1 MKKILK
7 IILLTVACSLGA
19 LAADKEIIPDLE
31 WREISDIGFD
41 GQAWSGEE
49 YPFPYARIPLKFK
62 GQVTKNVWNNSLT
75 PTGLSVTFETNSNQI
90 WIDCEF
96 R

>member
-1 MKKILK
+1 MKKVLK
-7 IILLTVACSLGA
+7 IILLTVACSINA

-41 GQAWSGEE
+41 GQAWSGEK

-62 GQVTKNVWNNSLT
+62 SQVTMYGKIPLR
-75 PTGLSVTFETNSNQI
+75 PQGLA
-90 WIDCEF
+90 
-96 R
+96 